1 MNLDELKIKV
11 SIDLDDFNK
20 QLSAITKGIDKAFG
34 PKATKKIMQANHKII
49 KKESAEIN
57 KTLNQAFELDF
68 AKFNTNLN
76 KAMNQAKR
84 TVQQTCR
91 EIRSEINS
99 AFDIKGTVRITGKAS
114 VSNSSSSQ
122 RSAESAAIVQS
133 SQYTGAM
140 INKAVNEMIRTNN
153 ANTTRIETA
162 IGNLANRLAKVISDN
177 KPVPTSDRNNT
188 AIGRGAV
195 SERDIK
201 ANTIIETSFK
211 VIDDELQ
218 SIVNKAINAINVP
231 KLEAPIDAKLITKTS
246 EIQDAVDQVVQYV
259 QSPEIYA
266 PLSVLDSGVQEQLD
280 DIVSSINISD
290 LIVELTAEAYNIK
303 DEVDDIVGSIDIPE
317 IIVNVLAEDNDVQE
331 IVNDI
336 AESVN
341 IPEIVINVTAED
353 DNVQGKVDEVAESV
367 DVPDV
372 TINITAEDDDVQGKV
387 DNIAESIN
395 APEIAINVT
404 TEDDGVQGKVDDIAE
419 SIDVPEV
426 AINITAEDDDVQ
438 GIIDN
443 IAESVNVPEVII
455 SVSAED
461 NNIQSEIDSLV
472 DFIDVPELVVQ
483 LTVEDADI
491 QNEVNKIIRGID
503 VPELTANIELLDTG
517 IQNEANKTVK
527 SIFVPELLS
536 ELRIEAKDLQ
546 NEVNKILGNIN
557 VPVLI
562 ADISLLYSDVQGQI
576 DKAIKN
582 VDVPKIPVLFEI
594 NQTELQSRLNSVASE
609 LRLPKIALPVSVARP
624 KTKDDNKATS
634 KSKIVKKTIETPEQT
649 AVDVPVNVTGEEEV
663 SELEKKLLECG
674 KAVKDLRKNFISI
687 KGSKDGLE
695 EKIESL
701 KKLQQEVLEIGAGSF
716 IFRATFDF
724 DDNKLNGIAKSVK
737 EDLSNVGL
745 AIENEVDNLKSKLG
759 KGLDDA
765 TDELSFTSDSDD
777 MFTQMSDIVD
787 KEIEEIKGKLKHL
800 NMMYKSLFSRPVIS
814 KSLKFDLNVANKELA
829 ETFNNIE
836 AVKKFLDTFAG
847 SYGTE
852 MDTSIL
858 EQDPEI
864 KPSLII
870 DDNESFSDFG
880 KRVEDEID
888 DIQDKLKDLSRQYSS
903 LFDNEY
909 ISTTFS
915 YDSDL
920 ANKALREVINTIGE
934 LKVSMESLNEYQG
947 FQNKFEAPEPAGVPM
962 VASDA
967 LNEPFK
973 AIADDIDNAHNKIT
987 ELRKAV
993 EELFNLFRMPIEARF
1008 SKTIGDVEQLKN
1020 EISNLLAMLE
1030 FGPGLE
1036 GFRKQI
1042 EANSE
1047 QIDDAIEKI
1056 FDSLKTPFAFSPSV
1070 FKEIAT
1076 LHKAIEDISGSE
1088 PGLELKALKALED
1101 LDAAVL
1107 EEVARL
1113 EKEIAEDEARRTL
1126 IIAELEKRFEHLKE
1140 DLVDIRDMT
1149 AEEFEAN
1156 FDLDGAKEDIIEA
1169 RQELIEFRDAF
1180 KEINRNSDIEINVK
1194 AVRDCISL
1202 MEKLQTKIDKIQASK
1217 IVPEEVDIPEVK
1229 AEETPKPEKIKAS
1242 KPEKIKEP
1250 KPEKVKEPK
1259 PEKPENLLALEKQIK
1274 IIKEDLFDLRA
1285 LSDEEFELN
1294 YDLDDS
1300 KKKLEMIKEL
1310 LLDAREQF
1318 KEFNGNNELQFNL
1331 KPVRDCISLID
1342 KLQVK
1347 INKIEASKITP
1358 EVQIEEPED
1367 LEIPEV
1373 DIPEPIDEDLLK
1385 AAEAILEIEK
1395 QIAENEARRTLIIAE
1410 IEKRY
1415 KNLKEELTDIKD
1427 MTAEEFEA
1435 EFDLDESKENLAQ
1448 YRQELL
1454 KFRDAFKEINQ
1465 NSDIQI
1471 DLKPIR
1477 DCLSLV
1483 EKLKTKIDKIQSSK
1497 IVPEEVEIPEPEI
1510 VETPEPIDE
1519 DLLKAAQQMLNLEEE
1534 IAEGE
1539 AKRSLII
1546 AELERRYKSLK
1557 EELIDIRSMSD
1568 EDFKADFDI
1577 NEGDLND
1584 TREELSGIKQE
1595 LLLVREL
1602 FKDIKNNTDIKVDLK
1617 TVRDCISLIE
1627 KIQAKIDKIEA
1638 SKVVPEVQI
1647 EEPKMKAIELHGF
1660 KLNLQDIQDQLRGLE
1675 LTDEIELNLGIDQ
1688 LKEQLQ
1694 GLTSLENLDIDLDDL
1709 RRDIVLLLE
1718 EIDKVR
1724 SKSEEEIVI
1733 KVINDEVDKIV
1744 DLLKLVDE
1752 LREQSKIN
1760 IDIDADTSDAENAL
1774 EKISDMQDD
1783 IRNKFKTPYGA
1794 GSGLFSTTPGGPV
1807 GGGSGGNGGGR
1818 IVSSGNFTTPPKPPK
1833 PDFDIEETGMDFNA
1847 HVRAFNMAKLI
1858 DKFKDMSSKIK
1869 KIMGDVSN
1877 TIKSKL
1883 KGAITGALGKLAS
1896 ASKSMWSKITGIF
1909 RKGAKDSANATN
1921 TLGSTIKDLAR
1932 QFFSLYALWNGA
1944 KMAIQS
1950 AENLIQG
1957 EQKLATV
1964 MKNRMKAT
1972 DESVRAIRD
1981 LIDAQQQLGVVG
1993 KEVQY
1998 NAAQQ
2003 LSVFLQSS
2011 KALQT
2016 LIPSMNDLI
2025 AQQYGANAT
2034 LEEGAE
2040 VARKVGQ
2047 AIVEGEF
2054 TELQE
2059 STGITL
2065 SEAEIEKFRNLRT
2078 EEERAAMLADILA
2091 DRIGNMNE
2099 ELANTPYGA
2108 ISQLKNNFMELLGTV
2123 GTFIVN
2129 AIKPLVQWLNL
2140 VVVACTKA
2148 IKAFGAFFGFSFD
2161 ATSLGLT
2168 GGGSPSEGMDDTKES
2183 IDEATEAAE
2192 KFKGSL
2198 MGFDE
2203 INILSDNTNKSE
2215 NTPPTTDG
2223 SIAVG
2228 DGELTPDTGGLD
2240 LMSDKM
2246 KKFLDE
2252 VLEPFKKAWDLL
2264 GDRWIA
2270 AWERLKEKFKEFCD
2284 SLAKFLKSVW
2294 DNGGKEFVQHMA
2306 EIALAVGIAAME
2318 IGGTILDAL
2327 AKLWEHLD
2335 PEKNMHTQRL
2345 LDVLNEVSVKLRD
2358 FILGLNEH
2366 LENLLKYGGQEVLNA
2381 MGDCFMDLAAA
2392 AVNTFGVIID
2402 AVDGLIDH
2410 LDPKFNQDTRNML
2423 QATADM
2429 FHAVGQA
2436 AWDFSELLK
2445 SALANGGQ
2453 DMINAFGTCVVNL
2466 GETAAR
2472 VITTMMESF
2481 SKFFDYIDPAKN
2493 EITKN
2498 MMKAWE
2504 DAFYA
2509 IGDAALQF
2517 ATLFESIMDNGGQE
2531 VLNKL
2536 GDAFNSLVGLVGD
2549 AVKEIAD
2556 ALNGLFEH
2564 LDPKTNEFTQGMLKA
2579 WQDAFDGISEMC
2591 EKISD
2596 VLSSVMDN
2604 GGQALLN
2611 SLGDLA
2617 MQIGE
2622 TFGNIVEEVAD
2633 CVGQLFEH
2641 LDPGKNKVAKGAI
2654 DAFKYFVD
2662 SIRNFVEMLGDALGT
2677 FMDNGGQ
2684 EFINNVGDIVALLL
2698 DLGATIGGDIINAIS
2713 TFFDSWAGHVVIS
2726 TCATALELISEVLEG
2741 LLRILE
2747 PLSPVISAVVTAIGG
2762 FLVAQKVVGFI
2773 EGIVGAFKLLSGA
2786 GGALAL
2792 AKAGFSALWGIILAN
2807 PIAATVAAITGV
2819 ITILVA
2825 LYNKCESFRELADKV
2840 LEGFKG
2846 AFDKIKEHCSKLLE
2860 NIREIFGSVID
2871 IITGIF
2877 EGDGYKVG
2885 EAVRN
2890 LITNVLELIYNLH
2903 QSFVEIGWEL
2913 IKGLVKG
2920 IWECIKNLPS
2930 LLAGFCEF
2938 VVDFFKGLFGIHS
2951 PSTVFAEL
2959 GVNLIE
2965 GLIEGIMSM
2974 FEAIGETITLLV
2986 DSILEAFNGIGEKL
3000 SEIWESIKDSASE
3013 LWNNIKDAIV
3023 DKCKE
3028 TYDNVKEK
3036 YENIKK
3042 TVSDKLEELKE
3053 KSSDAWTKIKEKTSD
3068 LVSKMKDDAEDK
3080 YSKLKDKLTTTM
3092 EDWRKNSED
3101 KWNKIKEKT
3110 ASLVDTL
3117 KKNAEEK
3124 YNKMKDALTTTMENW
3139 RQKSEEKWTN
3149 IKNKTTEL
3157 AENLKTT
3164 VEDKYN
3170 KFKEKLTSTLENLR
3184 NTSQEK
3190 WTNIKDK
3197 TTELAE
3203 NLKSTVEDKY
3213 NKFKDNLTTT
3223 LENWR
3228 QNSEEKWN
3236 AIKEKTSSLVE
3247 NLRTTVEDKY
3257 NTLKT
3262 NLASKMSEIKSNIE
3276 TKWGE
3281 IKTNAINK
3289 ASEVVTNV
3297 TTKYG
3302 ELKTNV
3308 TNKMA
3313 EVKSNA
3319 KTKWDEIKTDAK
3331 SGAEGMVKKAGE
3343 GLSGLS
3349 KTLTD
3354 AINKAKTAA
3363 SDAWDKVKNIFSGKI
3378 NMPKLPKLE
3387 VKWETFS
3394 SSWFPEMKIPRLS
3407 WNARGGIIDG
3417 ITPLGFAG
3425 GALQMGGE
3433 AGKELVVPLENT
3445 SFTSKIAQAIG
3456 QAVDNTLAKQSNP
3469 YNNNNNNTN
3478 DNRDIVLKV
3487 NEREFARA
3495 SINSINRLQAESG
3508 RTLLNI

>member
-122 RSAESAAIVQS
+122 RSAESTAIVQS

-218 SIVNKAINAINVP
+218 SIVNRAVSAIKVP
-231 KLEAPIDAKLITKTS
+231 KLEAPIDAKLITGS
-246 EIQDAVDQVVQYV
+246 NDIQDAVNQVVQYV
-259 QSPEIYA
+259 QAPEILA
-266 PLSVLDSGVQEQLD
+266 SLDLLDSGVQEQLD
-280 DIVSSINISD
+280 DIVDSINISN
-290 LIVELTAEAYNIK
+290 LIIELTAEEYNIQ
-303 DEVDDIVGSIDIPE
+303 DEIDDIVDSVNVPE
-317 IIVNVLAEDNDVQE
+317 IIVNVLAEDNNVQDT
-331 IVNDI
+331 IDDI
-336 AESVN
+336 ADSVN
-341 IPEIVINVTAED
+341 VPEIVINVTAED
-353 DNVQGKVDEVAESV
+353 DDVQGIVDNVAESV
-367 DVPDV
+367 DVPEV
-372 TINITAEDDDVQGKV
+372 VINITAEDNNVQSIVDDV
-387 DNIAESIN
+387 
-395 APEIAINVT
+395 
-404 TEDDGVQGKVDDIAE
+404 
-419 SIDVPEV
+419 
-426 AINITAEDDDVQ
+426 
-438 GIIDN
+438 
-443 IAESVNVPEVII
+443 AESVNIPEIV
-455 SVSAED
+455 VNVTAED
-461 NNIQSEIDSLV
+461 SGVQEEVDDITYSID
-472 DFIDVPELVVQ
+472 IPELVVQ

-663 SELEKKLLECG
+663 SNLEKKLLECG
-674 KAVKDLRKNFISI
+674 KAVKDLKKNFINI
-687 KGSKDGLE
+687 KGSKDGIEEQIKALE
-695 EKIESL
+695 NL
-701 KKLQQEVLEIGAGSF
+701 KKEVAKIGAKGI
-716 IFRATFDF
+716 IFKATFDI
-724 DDNKLNGIAKSVK
+724 DDDRLQNIAKTVH
-737 EDLSNVGL
+737 DNLSNVGQ
-745 AIENEVDNLKSKLG
+745 AIENEVDTLKSKLG

-934 LKVSMESLNEYQG
+934 LKVSMESLSEYQG

-1020 EISNLLAMLE
+1020 EISNLLSMLE

-1101 LDAAVL
+1101 LDTEVL

-1113 EKEIAEDEARRTL
+1113 EKEIAEDEVKRTL
-1126 IIAELEKRFEHLKE
+1126 IIAELEKRFKHLKE
-1140 DLVDIRDMT
+1140 DLVDIRDMS

-1156 FDLDGAKEDIIEA
+1156 FDLDGAKEDIIKA

-1217 IVPEEVDIPEVK
+1217 IVPEEVDIPEMEVGK
-1229 AEETPKPEKIKAS
+1229 TSEPEKIKA
-1242 KPEKIKEP
+1242 PE
-1250 KPEKVKEPK
+1250 PEKVKEPK

-1274 IIKEDLFDLRA
+1274 IIKEDLFDLKA

-1318 KEFNGNNELQFNL
+1318 KEFNGNNEIQFNL

-1385 AAEAILEIEK
+1385 TAQTMLGIEK
-1395 QIAENEARRTLIIAE
+1395 
-1410 IEKRY
+1410 
-1415 KNLKEELTDIKD
+1415 
-1427 MTAEEFEA
+1427 
-1435 EFDLDESKENLAQ
+1435 
-1448 YRQELL
+1448 
-1454 KFRDAFKEINQ
+1454 
-1465 NSDIQI
+1465 
-1471 DLKPIR
+1471 
-1477 DCLSLV
+1477 
-1483 EKLKTKIDKIQSSK
+1483 
-1497 IVPEEVEIPEPEI
+1497 
-1510 VETPEPIDE
+1510 
-1519 DLLKAAQQMLNLEEE
+1519 E

-1733 KVINDEVDKIV
+1733 KVINDEVAKIV

-1833 PDFDIEETGMDFNA
+1833 PDFDIEDTGMDFNA

-1896 ASKSMWSKITGIF
+1896 AAKSMWSKITGIF

-2016 LIPSMNDLI
+2016 LIPSMNNLI

-2065 SEAEIEKFRNLRT
+2065 SEAEIEKFRSLRT

-2091 DRIGNMNE
+2091 DRIGNMNQ

-2517 ATLFESIMDNGGQE
+2517 AELFESIMDNGGQE

-2825 LYNKCESFRELADKV
+2825 LYNKCESFRELADKI

-2890 LITNVLELIYNLH
+2890 LIINVLELIYNLN

-2920 IWECIKNLPS
+2920 IWECIKSLPS

-2965 GLIEGIMSM
+2965 GLIEGIESM

-3023 DKCKE
+3023 DKCKK

-3053 KSSDAWTKIKEKTSD
+3053 KSSDKWTKIKEKTSD

-3080 YSKLKDKLTTTM
+3080 YRKLKDKLTTTM

-3117 KKNAEEK
+3117 KKDAEDK
-3124 YNKMKDALTTTMENW
+3124 YNKLKDKLTETMENW
-3139 RQKSEEKWTN
+3139 RKNSEDKWNN

-3170 KFKEKLTSTLENLR
+3170 RFKQALTNTLENLR
-3184 NTSQEK
+3184 STSQEK

-3203 NLKSTVEDKY
+3203 NLKTSVEDKY
-3213 NKFKDNLTTT
+3213 NKLKTNLASKMSDIKSDMET
-3223 LENWR
+3223 
-3228 QNSEEKWN
+3228 KWN
-3236 AIKEKTSSLVE
+3236 NIKERATSLVE
-3247 NLRTTVEDKY
+3247 NLRSTVESKF

-3363 SDAWDKVKNIFSGKI
+3363 SNAWDKVKNIFSGKI
-3378 NMPKLPKLE
+3378 NMPKLPKLKVE
-3387 VKWETFS
+3387 WETFS

-3417 ITPLGFAG
+3417 ITPLGFAN

-3433 AGKELVVPLENT
+3433 AGKELVVPLEQT

-3456 QAVDNTLAKQSNP
+3456 QAVDNTLARQTNP

>member
-34 PKATKKIMQANHKII
+34 PKATKKMMQANHKII

-57 KTLNQAFELDF
+57 KTLNKAFEIDLT
-68 AKFNTNLN
+68 KFNTNLN

-140 INKAVNEMIRTNN
+140 INKAVNEMIKTNN
-153 ANTTRIETA
+153 ANTTRLETA
-162 IGNLANRLAKVISDN
+162 IGNLGNRLVKAITDN
-177 KPVPTSDRNNT
+177 KPVPTTDKNSA
-188 AIGRGAV
+188 AIGRGTV

-218 SIVNKAINAINVP
+218 SVVERAINAIKVP
-231 KLEAPIDAKLITKTS
+231 KLEVATDLKLTTTS
-246 EIQDAVDQVVQYV
+246 NDIQDAVDQVVQYV
-259 QSPEIYA
+259 HTPEIYT
-266 PLSVLDSGVQEQLD
+266 PLSVIDSGVQEQLD
-280 DIVSSINISD
+280 DIVDSINISD
-290 LIVELTAEAYNIK
+290 LIVELTAEGYSIK

-317 IIVNVLAEDNDVQE
+317 IIVNVIAEDNDVQE
-331 IVNDI
+331 EVNDI
-336 AESVN
+336 AESINV
-341 IPEIVINVTAED
+341 PEIVINVTAED
-353 DNVQGKVDEVAESV
+353 DNVQGKVDDTAESV
-367 DVPDV
+367 NIPDV
-372 TINITAEDDDVQGKV
+372 VINITAEDDDVQ
-387 DNIAESIN
+387 SI
-395 APEIAINVT
+395 V
-404 TEDDGVQGKVDDIAE
+404 
-419 SIDVPEV
+419 
-426 AINITAEDDDVQ
+426 
-438 GIIDN
+438 DN

-455 SVSAED
+455 GVSAED
-461 NNIQSEIDSLV
+461 NDVQSDVNSIVDSID
-472 DFIDVPELVVQ
+472 IPELIVQ
-483 LTVEDADI
+483 LTVEDNDI
-491 QNEVNKIIRGID
+491 QSEVDRIIRNID
-503 VPELTANIELLDTG
+503 VPELIAALELLDSG
-517 IQNEANKTVK
+517 VQNETNKIIRDVNT
-527 SIFVPELLS
+527 PELIS
-536 ELRIEAKDLQ
+536 EVKVEAKDLQ
-546 NEVNKILGNIN
+546 SIVNRIIAEVYVPKLTTEFTVEADNIKKVVPQIIENIDVPELKVGIVVEADDLQNRVTNIIKQIDVPGLITKFILDSRKLEKNAQGIIKQIDPSSIRTGFIVEKEDLQDEATKAISQIN
-557 VPVLI
+557 VPAIPASFSLAVEELQSAVNNAI
-562 ADISLLYSDVQGQI
+562 ESLDI
-576 DKAIKN
+576 
-582 VDVPKIPVLFEI
+582 PKIPILFDI
-594 NQTELQSRLNSVASE
+594 NKTELQSRLNSVASD
-609 LRLPKIALPVSVARP
+609 LKVPKISLPVSVARP
-624 KTKDDNKATS
+624 KTKQANDENK
-634 KSKIVKKTIETPEQT
+634 KSKGIKQGPVVEKAEQT
-649 AVDVPVNVTGEEEV
+649 AIDVPVNVSGDEEV
-663 SELEKKLLECG
+663 SELEKKLRDCG
-674 KAVKDLRKNFISI
+674 KAVKELRRNFTNI
-687 KGSKDGLE
+687 KGSKDGIKEKVKALE
-695 EKIESL
+695 D
-701 KKLQQEVLEIGAGSF
+701 LQKEAARIGTQGI
-716 IFRATFDF
+716 IFRATFEF
-724 DDNKLNGIAKSVK
+724 DDKKLNNIAKSAH
-737 EDLSNVGL
+737 DGLANVGQ
-745 AIENEVDNLKSKLG
+745 AIDNEIEELRQKLKN
-759 KGLDDA
+759 GLDDA
-765 TDELSFTSDSDD
+765 SDELSFTSDGGDI
-777 MFTQMSDIVD
+777 FNEMSDIVD
-787 KEIEEIKGKLKHL
+787 KEIEEINGKLKHL
-800 NMMYKSLFSRPVIS
+800 NMMYKSMFGRSVIS
-814 KSLKFDLNVANKELA
+814 ESLKFDLDVANKELA
-829 ETFNNIE
+829 ETFNHIE

-852 MDTSIL
+852 IDTSIL
-858 EQDPEI
+858 EQDPEMR
-864 KPSLII
+864 PSLII

-888 DIQDKLKDLSRQYSS
+888 DIQSKLKDLSRQYSS

-909 ISTTFS
+909 IGATFT

-920 ANKALREVINTIGE
+920 ANKALKEVIDTIGE
-934 LKVSMESLNEYQG
+934 LKVSMESLSDYAG
-947 FQNKFEAPEPAGVPM
+947 FQNKFEAPEPVGAPLLQ
-962 VASDA
+962 SDA
-967 LNEPFK
+967 LNDLYKGLEDTVK
-973 AIADDIDNAHNKIT
+973 LSGDINALK
-987 ELRKAV
+987 ESLQ
-993 EELFNLFRMPIEARF
+993 ELFDLLNTPIETNLGE
-1008 SKTIGDVEQLKN
+1008 TIGEIENLKN
-1020 EISNLLAMLE
+1020 KISNLLAVLD
-1030 FGPGLE
+1030 FGYGLD
-1036 GFRKQI
+1036 GFKDKVDEDSDEI
-1042 EANSE
+1042 ETSIENIIMKISKLCNSMDE
-1047 QIDDAIEKI
+1047 VSKSGSGAE
-1056 FDSLKTPFAFSPSV
+1056 LRA
-1070 FKEIAT
+1070 FKE
-1076 LHKAIEDISGSE
+1076 
-1088 PGLELKALKALED
+1088 LEN
-1101 LDAAVL
+1101 LDTAVL
-1107 EEVARL
+1107 EEIARL
-1113 EKEIAEDEARRTL
+1113 EKGMAEDEARRVI
-1126 IIAELEKRFEHLKE
+1126 IIAELEKRFKNLKE
-1140 DLVDIRDMT
+1140 DLSDIRDMT
-1149 AEEFEAN
+1149 DKEFELEFN
-1156 FDLDGAKEDIIEA
+1156 LDEIKEDLITT
-1169 RQELIEFRDAF
+1169 RQELLGTRETF
-1180 KEINRNSDIEINVK
+1180 KNINRNSDIEIDVK
-1194 AVRDCISL
+1194 TVRDCISL
-1202 MEKLQTKIDKIQASK
+1202 VEKLQAKVEKIQKSK
-1217 IVPEEVDIPEVK
+1217 IVPEIEIPEPEEIDIPVSETADIPEP
-1229 AEETPKPEKIKAS
+1229 EE
-1242 KPEKIKEP
+1242 
-1250 KPEKVKEPK
+1250 V
-1259 PEKPENLLALEKQIK
+1259 
-1274 IIKEDLFDLRA
+1274 
-1285 LSDEEFELN
+1285 
-1294 YDLDDS
+1294 
-1300 KKKLEMIKEL
+1300 EM
-1310 LLDAREQF
+1310 
-1318 KEFNGNNELQFNL
+1318 
-1331 KPVRDCISLID
+1331 
-1342 KLQVK
+1342 
-1347 INKIEASKITP
+1347 
-1358 EVQIEEPED
+1358 
-1367 LEIPEV
+1367 
-1373 DIPEPIDEDLLK
+1373 PEPIDEDLLK
-1385 AAEAILEIEK
+1385 AAQDLLALE
-1395 QIAENEARRTLIIAE
+1395 QSIAEDEARRVLIVAE

-1415 KNLKEELTDIKD
+1415 KNLKEELIDIRD

-1435 EFDLDESKENLAQ
+1435 EFDLDETKEDLAKC
-1448 YRQELL
+1448 RQDLL
-1454 KFRDAFKEINQ
+1454 QTRDAFKEINQ
-1465 NSDIQI
+1465 NSNIEI

-1483 EKLKTKIDKIQSSK
+1483 EKLKTKIDKIQASK
-1497 IVPEEVEIPEPEI
+1497 IKIEMPEPEDIDLPVSEEVDIPEPEA

-1519 DLLKAAQQMLNLEEE
+1519 DLLKAAQEMLRLEEE

-1539 AKRSLII
+1539 AKRSIII

-1557 EELIDIRSMSD
+1557 EELIDIKSMSD

-1577 NEGDLND
+1577 NEGDLNS
-1584 TREELSGIKQE
+1584 TREELSDIKQE
-1595 LLLVREL
+1595 LITVREL

-1617 TVRDCISLIE
+1617 TVRDCLSLVE

-1638 SKVVPEVQI
+1638 SKI
-1647 EEPKMKAIELHGF
+1647 EPAPQMENVELHGF
-1660 KLNLQDIQDQLRGLE
+1660 KINLQEIQDQLRGLD
-1675 LTDEIELNLGIDQ
+1675 LADEIELNLGIDQ
-1688 LKEQLQ
+1688 LTEQLK
-1694 GLTSLENLDIDLDDL
+1694 GLTSLENLDINLDDL

-1724 SKSEEEIVI
+1724 SESQEEIVI
-1733 KVINDEVDKIV
+1733 RVIDDEVAKIV
-1744 DLLKLVDE
+1744 DLLKLLDDI
-1752 LREQSKIN
+1752 REQYK
-1760 IDIDADTSDAENAL
+1760 IDIDADTSDAMNAL
-1774 EKISDMQDD
+1774 DDLADKQDD
-1783 IRNKFKTPYGA
+1783 IRNKFKTPLGV
-1794 GSGLFSTTPGGPV
+1794 GSGLFSTTPGGPTG
-1807 GGGSGGNGGGR
+1807 GGGSGFGGGTLD
-1818 IVSSGNFTTPPKPPK
+1818 SGNFSTVPPPKPK
-1833 PDFDIEETGMDFNA
+1833 PDFDIEDTGTDFNA
-1847 HVRAFNMAKLI
+1847 HVRDFNMGKII
-1858 DKFKDMSSKIK
+1858 DKFKEMSGKIK
-1869 KIMGDVSN
+1869 KIMGDVSA
-1877 TIKSKL
+1877 TIKDKL
-1883 KGAITGALGKLAS
+1883 KGAMTGALSKLAS
-1896 ASKSMWSKITGIF
+1896 ASKSMWSKITSIF

-1921 TLGSTIKDLAR
+1921 TLGNTIKDLAR
-1932 QFFSLYALWNGA
+1932 QFFSFYALWNGA

-1957 EQKLATV
+1957 EQKLTTV

-2065 SEAEIEKFRNLRT
+2065 SEAEIEKFRSLRT

-2091 DRIGNMNE
+2091 DRIGHMNQ

-2123 GTFIVN
+2123 GAFIVN
-2129 AIKPLVQWLNL
+2129 AIKPLVQWLNQ
-2140 VVVACTKA
+2140 VVIACTKA
-2148 IKAFGAFFGFSFD
+2148 VKAFGAFFGFSFD

-2168 GGGSPSEGMDDTKES
+2168 GGGGGGGVADEMEDTKES
-2183 IDEATEAAE
+2183 IDDATESAE

-2203 INILSDNTNKSE
+2203 INILSDNTNKNE
-2215 NTPPTTDG
+2215 NSTPTTDG

-2252 VLEPFKKAWDLL
+2252 VLEPFKAAWDLL
-2264 GDRWIA
+2264 GDRWKA
-2270 AWERLKEKFKEFCD
+2270 AWEDLKKSFKNFCD
-2284 SLAKFLKSVW
+2284 SLANFLKSVW
-2294 DNGGKEFVQHMA
+2294 ENGGKEFVQHMA
-2306 EIALAVGIAAME
+2306 EIALACGIAAME

-2327 AKLWEHLD
+2327 AKLWDHLD

-2366 LENLLKYGGQEVLNA
+2366 LENFLEYGGQDVLNA

-2392 AVNTFGVIID
+2392 AVNSFGVIID

-2410 LDPKFNQDTRNML
+2410 LDPKFNVDTRNML

-2429 FHAVGQA
+2429 FHAIGTA

-2453 DMINAFGTCVVNL
+2453 DMINAFGTCMVNL

-2517 ATLFESIMDNGGQE
+2517 ATLFESIMANGGQE

-2536 GDAFNSLVGLVGD
+2536 GDAFNSLVGLVGT
-2549 AVKEIAD
+2549 VVQEIAD

-2564 LDPKTNEFTQGMLKA
+2564 LNPKTNEFTQGMLKA

-2591 EKISD
+2591 KKIGE
-2596 VLSSVMDN
+2596 VLGSVMDN
-2604 GGQALLN
+2604 GGQELLN
-2611 SLGDLA
+2611 SIGDLG
-2617 MQIGE
+2617 MQILE
-2622 TFGNIVEEVAD
+2622 TFGNIVEEVSD
-2633 CVGQLFEH
+2633 CIGQLFEH

-2684 EFINNVGDIVALLL
+2684 EFVNNVGDIVALLL

-2726 TCATALELISEVLEG
+2726 TCATALEIISEVLEG

-2747 PLSPVISAVVTAIGG
+2747 PLSPIISGVVAAIGS
-2762 FLVAQKVVGFI
+2762 FMIAQKVVGFI
-2773 EGIVGAFKLLSGA
+2773 SGIVTAFKALTGA

-2792 AKAGFSALWGIILAN
+2792 AKAGFTALWGVIAAN
-2807 PIAATVAAITGV
+2807 PVAAVIAAIVAVGV
-2819 ITILVA
+2819 ALVA
-2825 LYNKCESFRELADKV
+2825 LYNKCEGFREFADKI

-2846 AFDKIKEHCSKLLE
+2846 MFEKIKEHFSVLLE
-2860 NIREIFGSVID
+2860 DVREIFGNLID

-2877 EGDGYKVG
+2877 EGDGEKVG

-2890 LITNVLELIYNLH
+2890 LIINILELITHMN
-2903 QSFVEIGWEL
+2903 QAFVEIGWEL

-2920 IWECIKNLPS
+2920 IWECVKAIPD
-2930 LLAGFCEF
+2930 LLMGIGEF
-2938 VVDFFKGLFGIHS
+2938 IVDFFKGLFGIHS

-2965 GLIEGIMSM
+2965 GLIEGINSM
-2974 FEAIGETITLLV
+2974 FSAIGEVITSLV
-2986 DSILEAFNGIGEKL
+2986 DSILNAFSGIGDKL
-3000 SEIWESIKDSASE
+3000 SETWNTLKDGASEAWTTIKDTVVEKCQETCDNVQEKYESIKETVSE
-3013 LWNNIKDAIV
+3013 KLEAVKKDA
-3023 DKCKE
+3023 E
-3028 TYDNVKEK
+3028 EK
-3036 YENIKK
+3036 
-3042 TVSDKLEELKE
+3042 
-3053 KSSDAWTKIKEKTSD
+3053 WTKVKEKTSD
-3068 LVSKMKDDAEDK
+3068 LVSKMKKDAEDK
-3080 YSKLKDKLTTTM
+3080 YNKLKDTLTNTM
-3092 EDWRKNSED
+3092 ENWRKNSED

-3117 KKNAEEK
+3117 KKNAEDK
-3124 YNKMKDALTTTMENW
+3124 YNKMKETLTTTIENW

-3149 IKNKTTEL
+3149 IKDKTTTL
-3157 AENLKTT
+3157 VENLKTT

-3170 KFKEKLTSTLENLR
+3170 RFKEALTN
-3184 NTSQEK
+3184 
-3190 WTNIKDK
+3190 
-3197 TTELAE
+3197 
-3203 NLKSTVEDKY
+3203 
-3213 NKFKDNLTTT
+3213 T

-3228 QNSEEKWN
+3228 QNSENKWN
-3236 AIKEKTSSLVE
+3236 TIKEKTTSLVE
-3247 NLRTTVEDKY
+3247 NLRTTVENKY

-3262 NLASKMSEIKSNIE
+3262 NLASKMSEIKSDMETKWNNIKSAVSTAVENLRSTVESKFNTLKTNLTSKMSEIKSNIE

-3289 ASEVVTNV
+3289 ANEVVTNV

-3313 EVKSNA
+3313 EVKTSA
-3319 KTKWDEIKTDAK
+3319 QTKWEEIKTDAK

-3354 AINKAKTAA
+3354 AINKAKTAVG
-3363 SDAWDKVKNIFSGKI
+3363 DAWDKVKNIFSGKI
-3378 NMPKLPKLE
+3378 STPTLPKLE
-3387 VKWETFS
+3387 VVWEKIPES
-3394 SSWFPEMKIPRLS
+3394 AWFPEMNVPRLK

-3433 AGKELVVPLENT
+3433 AGKEMVVPLENT
-3445 SFTSKIAQAIG
+3445 SFTTKIAQAMG
-3456 QAVDNTLAKQSNP
+3456 QAVDNAMARNM
-3469 YNNNNNNTN
+3469 NNNMYGSANNSN
-3478 DNRDIVLKV
+3478 DNKDIVLKV
-3487 NEREFARA
+3487 NERELARTT
-3495 SINSINRLQAESG
+3495 INSINKLQAESG